1 MKIAIPDDYQNV
13 ALEMVDWSAL
23 SESAEITALNDCKG
37 VYSLLMP
44 AWRLSLYG
52 FSDAWADHH
61 RRLAPLVVN
70 SSSAPCA
77 GNRTFVREPN

>member
-1 MKIAIPDDYQNV
+1 MKIAIPDDYQDV
-13 ALEMVDWSAL
+13 ALEMVDWWAL
-23 SESAEITALNDCKG
+23 SESAEITAFSDCKG
-37 VYSLLMP
+37 VYSLLML

-77 GNRTFVREPN
+77 GNRMLVREPN